1 MKAAKSMQKHDQ
13 QINRLMM
20 IGWLIIVFVLIVAYF
35 GEYLKGVRTGS
46 YMLVFSLV
54 TVLPPLVCLL
64 LYRQDKGSPRLRY
77 FIIVG
82 YSIMYVFVLLTGSTT
97 MVFTYIFPLLT
108 LIVLYHQPKLVL
120 SMGIVSLLAN
130 IAYDAKLYRDG
141 MITLETSKDV
151 EIQLALI
158 ILCFGYLYLASRLYN
173 DIQEKNNTYL
183 QEIERKNQEIQ
194 QVTLETITTIANI
207 IDAKDEYTKGHS
219 QRVAEYSAA
228 LAKELGYSD
237 EAVNNVRF
245 IALLHD
251 IGKIGIPDSIL
262 KKPGRLSDEEFAQ
275 MKQHVTIGNRILQD
289 NTVIKDLNKGAR
301 YHHERYD
308 GKGYAEGLKGEQIP
322 EIARIICL
330 ADAYDAMTSN
340 RVYRPRLSQEE
351 VLSELRR
358 NSGSQFDPAMVDVFI
373 RMLSEKDNAQLC
385 GEPTSN

>member
-1 MKAAKSMQKHDQ
+1 MQKHEQ

-20 IGWLIIVFVLIVAYF
+20 IGWIVIVFVLIVAYF

-54 TVLPPLVCLL
+54 TVLPSLGCLL
-64 LYRQDKGSPRLRY
+64 LYLRDKSSRHLRY
-77 FIIVG
+77 FILAG
-82 YSIMYVFVLLTGSTT
+82 YSIMYVYVLLTGSTT

-130 IAYDAKLYRDG
+130 IAYDIKLYHDG
-141 MITLETSKDV
+141 LITLETSKDV

-173 DIQEKNNTYL
+173 DIQEKNTAYL
-183 QEIERKNQEIQ
+183 QEIEKKNQEIQ
-194 QVTLETITTIANI
+194 KVTMETITTIANI

-228 LAKELGYSD
+228 LAKELGYSQ

-251 IGKIGIPDSIL
+251 IGKIGIPDSVL
-262 KKPGRLSDEEFAQ
+262 KKPGRLSNEEFSL

-289 NTVIKDLNKGAR
+289 NTIVKDLYKGAR

-330 ADAYDAMTSN
+330 ADSYDAMTSN
-340 RVYRPRLSQEE
+340 RVYRPRLSDED
-351 VLSELRR
+351 VMSELKK
-358 NSGSQFDPAMVDVFI
+358 NSGSQFDPAMAEVFI
-373 RMLSEKDNAQLC
+373 RMISGHKLAHPSE
-385 GEPTSN
+385 ESTPF